1 MLTGRRWFIFCV
13 DFFIKGDS
21 LLSWWI
27 VTFYSNSLVQ
37 NYVIPVSL
45 APRDTRSN
53 GEAASTW
60 TDGPSLRLRAASFAT
75 GSKLSFLVPLSI
87 EEVTSFLGGCFQVKK
102 LKGQLEERQKN
113 GKLDTARPADDVLEN
128 GTDLLGMDLQ
138 SKRQALCGGELPGTS
153 ELPCTGAVREEE
165 NHHGTECPVS
175 PQSPVALES
184 RSTKVSL
191 CGIEQDEQVGRARMC
206 VSEPIKEDRCPK
218 VSPKMPP
225 YNALQESRS
234 LCRAPLIVWENCQVF
249 FCAKNTERGL
259 RGCNRTSLS
268 PSPLLCSQAPCSLPW
283 VLPSLGAWREC
294 PLLPQLRGA
303 GGGPGQ
309 HLQIYQ
315 MIAKQGLG
323 SLWFSHFKSPRA

>member
-27 VTFYSNSLVQ
+27 VTFHSNSFVQ

-138 SKRQALCGGELPGTS
+138 SKRQALCGRELPGTG

-184 RSTKVSL
+184 KSTKVPL

-225 YNALQESRS
+225 YDALQESTFTVPGATNCVGKLQGIF
-234 LCRAPLIVWENCQVF
+234 LCQKYRKRLE
-249 FCAKNTERGL
+249 GL
-259 RGCNRTSLS
+259 
-268 PSPLLCSQAPCSLPW
+268 Q
-283 VLPSLGAWREC
+283 
-294 PLLPQLRGA
+294 
-303 GGGPGQ
+303 
-309 HLQIYQ
+309 
-315 MIAKQGLG
+315 
-323 SLWFSHFKSPRA
+323 SH